1 MKYSILVLVPFAAAI
16 PAAAQ
21 NNMAPSAGLLG
32 TGAGVVNT
40 QRSVTFTALG
50 TYADQ
55 GADRLIDVQTDRDN
69 DGDDVNDKGVLKVS
83 CNGGDTLTG
92 LFKLGGSAQQQKG
105 KLQRA
110 SGASPLV
117 SGKTFKGSWNIKES
131 TADGTP
137 VIVGSDQPD
146 LCAGRS

>member
-1 MKYSILVLVPFAAAI
+1 MKYSVLVLLSFATAV

-32 TGAGVVNT
+32 TGPAVVNT

-69 DGDDVNDKGVLKVS
+69 DGDDVNDKGILKVS

-92 LFKLGGSAQQQKG
+92 LFKLGGTVQQQKA
-105 KLQRA
+105 KVQHA
-110 SGASPLV
+110 SGSSPLG
-117 SGKTFKGSWNIKES
+117 SGKTFKGSWNIRES

-146 LCAGRS
+146 LCVGRG